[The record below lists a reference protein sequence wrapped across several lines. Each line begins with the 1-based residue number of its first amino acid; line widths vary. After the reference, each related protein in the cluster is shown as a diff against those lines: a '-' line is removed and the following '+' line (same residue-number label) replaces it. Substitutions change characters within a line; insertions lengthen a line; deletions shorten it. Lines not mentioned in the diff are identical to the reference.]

1 MAAKDVKFGNDARV
15 KMLRGVN
22 VLADAVK
29 VTLGPKGRNVVLDK
43 SFGAPTITK
52 DGVSVAREI
61 ELEDKFE
68 NMGAQMVKEVASK
81 ANDAAG
87 DGTTTATVLA
97 QAIITEGLK
106 AVAAGMNPM
115 DLKRGIDKAVASA
128 VEELKA
134 LSVPCSDSKAIAQV
148 GTISAN
154 SDETVGKLIAEA
166 MDKVGKEGVITV
178 EDGTGLEDELD
189 VVEGMQFDRGYLS
202 PYFINKPETGAVEL
216 ESPFILLA
224 DKKISNIREMLP
236 VLEAVAKAGKPLVII
251 AEDVEGEALA
261 TLVVNTM
268 RGIVKVAA
276 VKAPGF
282 GDRRKA
288 MLQDIATLTGG
299 TVISEEIGM
308 ELEKATLEDLGQ
320 AKRVVINKDTT
331 TIIDG
336 VGEEAAIQGRV
347 GQIRK
352 QIEEA
357 TSDYD
362 REKLQE
368 RVAKLAGGVAV
379 IKVGAATE
387 VEMKEKKARV
397 DDALHATRAAVEEG
411 VVAGGGVAL
420 VRVAAKLAGLT
431 AQNEDQN
438 VGIKVA
444 LRAMEAPLRQIVS
457 NAGEEPSVVANKVKA
472 GEGNYGYNAA
482 TEEYGN
488 MIDFGILDPTKV
500 TRSALQYAASVAG
513 LMITTECMVTD
524 LPKGDAP
531 DLGAAGMGGMG
542 GMGGMIPFDA
552 HGTFTHHLA
561 AFGPDLANL
570 QIVRQYQKIRVA
582 SGRYPSLMLQPEK
595 RRHVSRKG
603 KKRLFQ
609 RQLMSADQLLQ
620 RFEQGFETRH
630 AHTHQIAALI
640 KFRLTAVAVRTE
652 RKPVKR
658 HLRLAGHHDG
668 AGGVN
673 RFTDAGRDV
682 DKAAFAGIAQRGKEQ
697 RPGAVYV
704 RWQQFHAGNVGVIQD
719 AK

>member
-15 KMLRGVN
+15 KMLKGVN

-29 VTLGPKGRNVVLDK
+29 VTLGPKGRNVILDK

-97 QAIITEGLK
+97 QAIVNEGLK

-115 DLKRGIDKAVASA
+115 DLKRGIDKAVSA
-128 VEELKA
+128 VVSELKN
-134 LSVPCSDSKAIAQV
+134 LSKPCETAKEIEQV

-154 SDETVGKLIAEA
+154 SDSIVGQLISQA
-166 MDKVGKEGVITV
+166 MGKVGKEGVITV

-202 PYFINKPETGAVEL
+202 PYFINKPETATVEL
-216 ESPFILLA
+216 DNPYLLLV
-224 DKKISNIREMLP
+224 DKKISNIRELLP
-236 VLEAVAKAGKPLVII
+236 VLEGVAKAGKPLLII

-288 MLQDIATLTGG
+288 MLQDIAILTAG

-320 AKRVVINKDTT
+320 AKRVVINKDNT

-336 VGEEAAIQGRV
+336 IGDESQIKGRV
-347 GQIRK
+347 AQIRQ
-352 QIEEA
+352 QIEES

-362 REKLQE
+362 KEKLQE

-387 VEMKEKKARV
+387 VEMKEKKDRV

-411 VVAGGGVAL
+411 IVAGGGVAL
-420 VRVAAKLAGLT
+420 VRAAAKVAASLKGD
-431 AQNEDQN
+431 NEEQN
-438 VGIKVA
+438 VGIKLA
-444 LRAMEAPLRQIVS
+444 LRAMEAPLRQIVT
-457 NAGEEPSVVANKVKA
+457 NAGEEASVVASAVKN
-472 GEGNYGYNAA
+472 GEGNFGYNAG
-482 TEEYGN
+482 TEQYGD
-488 MIDFGILDPTKV
+488 MIEMGILDPTKV
-500 TRSALQYAASVAG
+500 TRSALQFAASVAG

-524 LPKGDAP
+524 LPKDDKA
-531 DLGAAGMGGMG
+531 DVGAAGMGGMG
-542 GMGGMIPFDA
+542 GMGGM
-552 HGTFTHHLA
+552 
-561 AFGPDLANL
+561 
-570 QIVRQYQKIRVA
+570 
-582 SGRYPSLMLQPEK
+582 M
-595 RRHVSRKG
+595 
-603 KKRLFQ
+603 
-609 RQLMSADQLLQ
+609 
-620 RFEQGFETRH
+620 
-630 AHTHQIAALI
+630 
-640 KFRLTAVAVRTE
+640 
-652 RKPVKR
+652 
-658 HLRLAGHHDG
+658 
-668 AGGVN
+668 
-673 RFTDAGRDV
+673 
-682 DKAAFAGIAQRGKEQ
+682 
-697 RPGAVYV
+697 
-704 RWQQFHAGNVGVIQD
+704 
-719 AK
+719 